1 MAVNAIGTIFPFENQ
16 IGSSNGTITLTPSQ
30 GNLYVGYLL
39 GLEGDVGNTGPTGL
53 TGPDGPTGATGTTG
67 AEAVGGPQGPLGI
80 QGPQG
85 IEGITG
91 PQGIQGIQGLPG
103 VLGPTGANVGIQ
115 QRRQAFFIINPNAPP
130 PDPIINLSDYPT
142 PTDFNIYSVPP
153 VGAPDLFV
161 TVNTAVIYSGVEWRF
176 FNLNGTGNNNM
187 TFNFGLLPPYGGP
200 VSLNPN
206 QYAIFIQM
214 STPPFGA
221 IPFVTKSRNP

>member
-1 MAVNAIGTIFPFENQ
+1 MAVNAIGSIFPFYNQ
-16 IGSSNGTITLTPSQ
+16 ITGSNGTITLTESQ
-30 GNLYVGYLL
+30 DSLYVGYLL

-53 TGPDGPTGATGTTG
+53 TGPDGPTGATGATG
-67 AEAVGGPQGPLGI
+67 AEAVQGPQGPLGA

-103 VLGPTGANVGIQ
+103 VLGPTGDNIGIQ
-115 QRRQAFFIINPNAPP
+115 QRRQEFFIINPNAPP
-130 PDPIINLSDYPT
+130 PDPIINLIDYPT

-153 VGAPDLFV
+153 VGAPGLFI

-176 FNLNGTGNNNM
+176 FNLNGAGNNNM
-187 TFNFGLLPPYGGP
+187 TFDFDLSPPYGGP
-200 VSLNPN
+200 VTLNPN

-214 STPPFGA
+214 ATPPFGA